1 MTTLRTL
8 GGCAF
13 LVSGAAALTGVAI
26 VGCAE
31 TAAPVAGTSA
41 AGTSVAAAP
50 VEAAKPVAVPEGA
63 VLFSVPDMH
72 CAFACAPKVQQT
84 LAKIPGV
91 EKVETNVEDQT
102 ATVFVADGFDAS
114 AALSALADAGYPSKK
129 LSN

>member
-1 MTTLRTL
+1 MMTLRTL

-13 LVSGAAALTGVAI
+13 LVSGAAALAGVAL
-26 VGCAE
+26 VGCNE
-31 TAAPVAGTSA
+31 TAPA
-41 AGTSVAAAP
+41 ASVAVVP

-84 LAKIPGV
+84 LAKLPGV
-91 EKVETNVEDQT
+91 EKVETNVDDRT
-102 ATVFVADGFDAS
+102 ATVFVGDGFDES
-114 AALSALADAGYPSKK
+114 TALAALADAGYPATK